1 MKNKSIIWEQ
11 RKNLLPIPKSLPF
24 DVFCEQLLNFTC
36 EFCNITKERLRLKT
50 RKREVVTL
58 RQFCHYITFS
68 VYNKPTDIARFF
80 GSQNHAT
87 PYHSRL
93 KVLELLDVDLETRE
107 KFLAFNNAFVEK
119 LRKEFPETKI
129 T

>member
-36 EFCNITKERLRLKT
+36 EFFKTKKEELLFKT

-58 RQFCHYITFS
+58 RQFCHYIAFS

-80 GSQNHAT
+80 GQQNHAT

-93 KVLELLDVDLETRE
+93 KVLELLDVDLEIRE
-107 KFLAFNNAFVEK
+107 KFLAFNNAFVER
-119 LRKEFPETKI
+119 LNKEFPETKL